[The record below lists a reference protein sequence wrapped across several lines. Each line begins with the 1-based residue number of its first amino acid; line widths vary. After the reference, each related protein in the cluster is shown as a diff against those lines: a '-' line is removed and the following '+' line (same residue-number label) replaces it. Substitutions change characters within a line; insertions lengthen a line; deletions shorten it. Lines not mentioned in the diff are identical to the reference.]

1 MSISLVNDHKFFNN
15 KKNVS
20 FFFKDETNE
29 NNFETR
35 KEDDFIFILANNKVV
50 GLNVLNYERY
60 FPIEEGFH
68 KISNKVKK
76 YLLNKFSNYL
86 KEEDFTSFYKIGQV
100 IKIENHPSSEK
111 LKVLKVIFNDKERQI
126 ITNFQNIELN
136 KNYLFAINGAIIY
149 SGLKILNS
157 KIINVS
163 SEGMIMSY
171 QSLGINQEGLVNC
184 DDLTIDDEYNF

>member
-1 MSISLVNDHKFFNN
+1 MSISLVNNHKFFNN

-20 FFFKDETNE
+20 FLFRDVSNDYD
-29 NNFETR
+29 FETK
-35 KEDDFIFILANNKVV
+35 KEGDFIFIFVNNKVV
-50 GLNVLNYERY
+50 GLNVLNYQQY
-60 FPIEEGFH
+60 FQVEEGFH
-68 KISNKVKK
+68 RIKEKVQK
-76 YLLNKFSNYL
+76 YLIDKFPNYL
-86 KEEDFTSFYKIGQV
+86 KEENFVSFYKIGKVNQ
-100 IKIENHPSSEK
+100 IKNHPSSEK
-111 LKVLKVIFNDKERQI
+111 LKVLNVIFNDKERQI